1 MKKRILSIGIL
12 FFLAIFL
19 SGCGQK
25 EHDTAKEKVLVFG
38 DTTFNAENGESDI
51 NPHNSSSGWAC
62 IRYGVG
68 ETLFRF
74 DDHMEV
80 EPWLAKSYQML
91 DEYTW
96 EIILRDG
103 ITFTSGRVMDAEAV
117 KECLD
122 ELVKEHARAAGN
134 LCIKQIAADGMKLVI
149 KTEVPVPALIN
160 YLADPYGCI
169 YDVQAGVT
177 EDGIVQGTGPYRAV
191 SLTTDKELD
200 LVKNENYW
208 DGEPKIDRI
217 KVLTITDGNTLTM
230 ALQTGEIDAAY
241 GMPYASYPLFEN
253 DQYHFSACATS
264 RVFFGAMNFKS
275 DIIQD
280 SAVREAIS
288 MGIDKQSFVNILLD
302 GNGYPASGV
311 YPDLYSYGGE
321 MQGAESYDPNAAKR
335 LLDQAGWKDTD
346 GDGIREKNGKKL
358 VIRWLTYPSRQ
369 ELPVLAEAAQ
379 ATLKEIGIQV
389 DIVNT
394 ASHNSI
400 RKDTD
405 AWDVYFSAFVT
416 APTGD
421 PGYFFAYHCLDSSSS
436 NDGSYHSDDLEELA
450 RQLSITF
457 DKDKREQLA
466 VKMQQII
473 LKDHGYIFCSHL
485 RMCMIARSG
494 VTGLKAHPCDYYE
507 ITSQL
512 DIN

>member
-1 MKKRILSIGIL
+1 MKKRALSFIMIC
-12 FFLAIFL
+12 FLAVL
-19 SGCGQK
+19 LAGCGQ
-25 EHDTAKEKVLVFG
+25 ETQQADGEKVLIFG
-38 DTTFNAENGESDI
+38 DTTFNAENGEADI
-51 NPHNSSSGWAC
+51 NPHNGSSGWAC

-80 EPWLAKSYQML
+80 EPWLAQSYEML

-96 EIILRDG
+96 KISLRDG
-103 ITFTSGRVMDAEAV
+103 IYFTSGRIMDAQAV

-122 ELVKEHARAAGN
+122 SLVKENARAAGN
-134 LCIKQIAADGMKLVI
+134 LCIRQITAEKMTLI
-149 KTEVPVPALIN
+149 IRTEVPVPALIN

-169 YDVQAGVT
+169 YDVKAGVT

-191 SLTTDKELD
+191 SLITDKELN

-208 DGEPKIDRI
+208 DGDPKVDRI
-217 KVLTITDGNTLTM
+217 RVLSITDGNTLTM

-253 DQYHFSACATS
+253 DGYHFSACATS

-275 DIIQD
+275 SIIQD
-280 SAVREAIS
+280 PAVRQAIA
-288 MGIDKQSFVNILLD
+288 MGIDKESFVHTLLD
-302 GNGYPASGV
+302 GNGYPASGA
-311 YPDLYSYGGE
+311 YPDLYSFGGE
-321 MQGAESYDPNAAKR
+321 IPAAESYDPKAACQV
-335 LLDQAGWKDTD
+335 LDQAGWKDTD

-369 ELPVLAEAAQ
+369 ELPVLAESAQ

-389 DIVNT
+389 DIIDT

-400 RKDTD
+400 RKDSD
-405 AWDVYFSAFVT
+405 AWDVYFSSFVT

-421 PGYFFAYHCLDSSSS
+421 PGYFFSYHCLDSSSS
-436 NDGSYHSDDLEELA
+436 NDGAYHSSRLEKLA
-450 RQLSITF
+450 QKLSVTF
-457 DKDKREQLA
+457 DAQVREQIA
-466 VKMQQII
+466 VQMQEII
-473 LKDHGYIFCSHL
+473 LEDHAYIFCSHL
-485 RMCMIARSG
+485 RMCMISRAG
-494 VTGLKAHPCDYYE
+494 VTGLTAHPCDYYE

-512 DIN
+512 DMN